1 MTRDERLEL
10 IAQLRQPAGAGR
22 AGVARGR
29 GCLEADPDLVRG
41 GTRPLVTKKDAAD
54 LMYKTYTPPPEEEA
68 AFTDTQE
75 QAIAEFVVEFTNKKL
90 VPLQNRIAKLEA
102 ELKKLKGY
110 QRCGIAQY
118 VGLISIAVG
127 RL

>member
-10 IAQLRQPAGAGR
+10 IAQLRQQADAGR
-22 AGVARGR
+22 AEVARR
-29 GCLEADPDLVRG
+29 RACLEADPDWLREEP
-41 GTRPLVTKKDAAD
+41 RHLVTKKDAAD

-110 QRCGIAQY
+110 
-118 VGLISIAVG
+118 
-127 RL
+127 